1 MGFLYEFTYG
11 KNEFTYC
18 KNKIEI
24 GFPYKFTYYKNKI
37 DGNSTFF
44 L

>member
-1 MGFLYEFTYG
+1 MGFLY
-11 KNEFTYC
+11 EFTYC
-18 KNKIEI
+18 KNKIEM
-24 GFPYKFTYYKNKI
+24 GFLYEFTYYKNKI